1 MPIKFEV
8 ELDDQDLAQFQRMI
22 DAKGVGSQVEVPD
35 IVQATSELLDSARQ
49 AETPR
54 FILEKLEQLEPLVAM
69 VTDSEWRLPTD
80 DIRRVLDALAYLA
93 DPADLIPDEM
103 PGFGYLDDAVIVEL
117 ACRNLRPELEA
128 YQDFCAYRKDEEA
141 RRRAAGDVVEA
152 VSRGDWLE
160 ARRKDL
166 QNRMHQRRGL
176 FGRRS
181 R

>member
-80 DIRRVLDALAYLA
+80 DIRRSVS
-93 DPADLIPDEM
+93 PI
-103 PGFGYLDDAVIVEL
+103 FAVIVVMSGISL
-117 ACRNLRPELEA
+117 PCSG
-128 YQDFCAYRKDEEA
+128 F
-141 RRRAAGDVVEA
+141 VH
-152 VSRGDWLE
+152 S
-160 ARRKDL
+160 
-166 QNRMHQRRGL
+166 L
-176 FGRRS
+176 FRCS
-181 R
+181 